1 MSDDFI
7 EIIPIDDDEL
17 DANSTLSRAL
27 SENLDYALVIG
38 RKDDGW
44 YFAASDADVMKALMC
59 TEQFRNYVM
68 SS

>member
-7 EIIPIDDDEL
+7 EVIPITDEP
-17 DANSTLSRAL
+17 DVNETLSRAL
-27 SENLDYALVIG
+27 SEDLDYALVIG

-44 YFAASDADVMKALMC
+44 YFAASEPDVMKALLC
-59 TEQFRNYVM
+59 TEQFRNYIM